1 MYKLE
6 RSEKLK
12 KILKKLFKKD
22 KVRYEATL
30 KKIDEVINTND
41 PNHYKNLSYDMKTF
55 KRVHIDSHFVLIFK
69 VDENE
74 TDLDKLEKILKPLEH
89 MEESDLRELT
99 EKEANKPLAITIELI
114 KLLIAKQIKEEIQ
127 ELKKEKFSKEE

>member
-69 VDENE
+69 LDQNNKTIKFE
-74 TDLDKLEKILKPLEH
+74 DLQHHNHIY
-89 MEESDLRELT
+89 
-99 EKEANKPLAITIELI
+99 
-114 KLLIAKQIKEEIQ
+114 
-127 ELKKEKFSKEE
+127 F